1 MAMASASQTLVDAP
15 PYRGWLKTGPAPGL
29 RPLRSLVSSARC
41 SASFAERVRILSARS
56 GRLLSQAT
64 AELAAIPVRCPVKP
78 MRPGPAG
85 QEQPAVPGN
94 LGLRICSRGVGLAS
108 GLGQEGE
115 WPRRESGS
123 PAPCCQ
129 RAEDRLGAGGW
140 ERGGCG
146 RARQGRGHLLS
157 VSVRAPELLIFKA
170 SQLGPERDYAS
181 EPTWRWWLPPLSPR
195 RALAP
200 LRRRHG
206 ARGHLVARTAVPRWL
221 RVVPK
226 H

>member
-1 MAMASASQTLVDAP
+1 MAMASASQTLVAAP

-41 SASFAERVRILSARS
+41 SASFPERVRILSARS

-94 LGLRICSRGVGLAS
+94 LGLRICSRGVDLAS

-140 ERGGCG
+140 ERGAVGGQGKAGDTYSLSASGLPNFSFSKHPNSAQNVTMRRNRLGVGGC
-146 RARQGRGHLLS
+146 H
-157 VSVRAPELLIFKA
+157 P
-170 SQLGPERDYAS
+170 
-181 EPTWRWWLPPLSPR
+181 
-195 RALAP
+195 
-200 LRRRHG
+200 
-206 ARGHLVARTAVPRWL
+206 
-221 RVVPK
+221 
-226 H
+226 